1 MITMPQLKKTICPLD
16 CPDSCGLIATVE
28 NGKVT
33 ALSGDNDHPY
43 TNGVI
48 CSKMRRYPERLYSSK
63 RILYPQLRVGK
74 KGEGRFKRI
83 SWEEALDICAEKL
96 LQIRDKFGAESI
108 LPYCYAGN
116 MGAVSRSAG
125 FPFFNKLGASQ
136 LEQTICSAAASAGWK
151 KQCNTIP
158 GCPPENAAD
167 ADLIIAWG
175 INIKVSNLHF
185 WRYVQEAR
193 KKGARLIVIDPYHND
208 TGKSADTYIPVQ
220 VGGDGALALGLL
232 KVVIEKGAVDEN
244 FVKEHTEGFDDLK
257 TYLATTSMS
266 EFATESGVGED
277 TIRALGAE
285 IGATTKNFIRIGIG
299 LTRNSIGAMNIRCIT
314 ALAASLGLFA
324 GGQGRGVLLTS
335 GAFKGDAEILN
346 RSELRTTPSRNVN
359 MIHLGYALTGMM
371 PPVKALV
378 VYNSNP
384 ATVAPDSSS
393 VRFGLARE
401 DLFTVVH
408 EQVMTPTAMYAD
420 LLLPATTFLENRDV
434 YTPYGHFYMGVT
446 TPVIEPMGQAWS
458 NFKFFQA
465 LAKRCGF
472 EDDAFEERLEDRLEK
487 YVASMEGIPGDI
499 TVQDVLD
506 GTLVCSTKSCR
517 GGNVMQLST
526 GKFYFSV
533 KDGGVDPLTPCLL
546 RAGEFA
552 DPDLQAR
559 FPLRLITPP
568 HNDLLNS
575 TFGEFYEGK
584 EGLVLVHPV
593 DAARFN
599 VKDGGTVILA
609 NNRGRSIRKAKVSH
623 DTQEGLL
630 VAEGLY
636 WSVSIANSELQAG
649 GINDLTSQKLT
660 DMGRGATF
668 HESLVTLIAQ

>member
-1 MITMPQLKKTICPLD
+1 MTAPQYKKTICPLD

-33 ALSGDNDHPY
+33 ALSGDKDHPN
-43 TNGVI
+43 TAGAI

-63 RILYPQLRVGK
+63 RVLYPQLRVGR

-83 SWEEALDICAEKL
+83 SWEEALDICAGKL
-96 LQIRDKFGAESI
+96 LEIRDRFGAESI

-116 MGAVSRSAG
+116 MGALSRSAG
-125 FPFFNKLGASQ
+125 FPFFNRLGASQ

-151 KQCNTIP
+151 KQCNSIP
-158 GCPPENAAD
+158 GCPPENAGD
-167 ADLIIAWG
+167 AELIIAWG

-185 WRYVQEAR
+185 WRYVQGAR
-193 KKGARLIVIDPYHND
+193 KKGAHLIVIDPYRND
-208 TGKSADTYIPVQ
+208 TGKSADTFIPVK

-232 KVVIEKGAVDEN
+232 KVVMEEGLVDDT
-244 FVKEHTEGFDDLK
+244 FVEEHTEGFVDLK
-257 TYLATTSMS
+257 TYLATRSLG
-266 EFATESGVGED
+266 EFAAESGVDEA

-285 IGATTKNFIRIGIG
+285 IGTTTKTFMRIGIG
-299 LTRNSIGAMNIRCIT
+299 LTRNSRGAMNVRCIT

-324 GGQGRGVLLTS
+324 GGAGRGVLLTS
-335 GAFKGDAEILN
+335 GGFKGDTEILN
-346 RSELRTTPSRNVN
+346 RSTLRTTPSRTVN
-359 MIHLGYALTGMM
+359 MIHLGYALTGMK

-434 YTPYGHFYMGVT
+434 YTAYGHFYMGVT
-446 TPVIEPMGQAWS
+446 APVIEPVGEAWS
-458 NFKFFQA
+458 NFEFFQA

-472 EDDAFEERLEDRLEK
+472 EDDGFKESFEERLKK
-487 YVASMEGIPGDI
+487 YIASIEGIPGDV
-499 TVQDVLD
+499 TEQHVLD
-506 GTLVCSTKSCR
+506 GALVCSTKRCR
-517 GGNVMQLST
+517 DGNVMEFST
-526 GKFYFSV
+526 GRFNFSV
-533 KDGGVDPLTPCLL
+533 KDGTIDPLTPSLI
-546 RAGEFA
+546 RGGEFE

-568 HNDLLNS
+568 HHDLLNS
-575 TFGEFYEGK
+575 TFGEFHDGT

-599 VKDGGTVILA
+599 VKDGGAVILA
-609 NNRGRSIRKAKVSH
+609 NNRGRTVRKAKITE

-636 WSVSIANSELQAG
+636 WSMNSAITEVQAG

-668 HESLVTLIAQ
+668 HESLVTLFTQ